1 MPSYLVESYLPRS
14 PDALGEASEHARS
27 AAEHATGQR
36 LGIRYIRT
44 TLLKADE
51 TCFHMFAASSL
62 EDLEAALAGAG
73 LVADRIV
80 QADET
85 QEADSAPARPR
96 HRDKRSTR

>member
-1 MPSYLVESYLPRS
+1 M
-14 PDALGEASEHARS
+14 GE
-27 AAEHATGQR
+27 R

-62 EDLEAALAGAG
+62 EDLEAALAEAG

-85 QEADSAPARPR
+85 HGADSGSERPR
-96 HRDKRSTR
+96 HRGMRSPR